1 MDRQSVGVVGIQKR
15 LGNNCKITNPM
26 RSQQYRERRKHR
38 ARERDE
44 HEELPFRN

>member
-1 MDRQSVGVVGIQKR
+1 MDRQSVGVVGI
-15 LGNNCKITNPM
+15 
-26 RSQQYRERRKHR
+26 QQYRERRKHR